1 MQLVSKKKKGA
12 RLKHPPHLKVK
23 GFFVANAIRQKEV
36 ADILNIAP
44 TTLNQK
50 LNGYLHFTF
59 DEVEKICDE
68 YGVGPEIFLTRDI
81 AQ

>member
-1 MQLVSKKKKGA
+1 MRSQSKRK
-12 RLKHPPHLKVK
+12 RVKHPPHLKVK
-23 GFFVANAIRQKEV
+23 GFFVAKDIRQKEV
-36 ADILNIAP
+36 AELLNIAP

-68 YGVGPEIFLTRDI
+68 YGVGPDIFFTREI